1 MSDSAK
7 RGIRILLAEDYLT
20 NQQVALII
28 LGKLGYQAD
37 AVLNGVEAVA
47 ALEHT
52 NYDLVLMD
60 CEMPKMNGFEATALI
75 RSKSSKVRNHAVP
88 IIALTANAFDQDR
101 EKCLDAGMNDYL
113 TKPVRME
120 KLGVALDKWLSPGAP
135 QTQSTLPLFEE
146 KELLEYLDG
155 DLKYAKKI
163 LNYVLKTFPEHI
175 GTLKELAKS
184 GDADAIHRQVN
195 MMTGQVSC
203 TFTPALQEICS
214 KVESAAQVGNLEAT
228 LGLIPELERT
238 ALKTLV
244 QIRTATTRLSN

>member
-120 KLGVALDKWLSPGAP
+120 KLGMALDKWLMPGAP
-135 QTQSTLPLFEE
+135 QMQLAPPLFEE
-146 KELLEYLDG
+146 AELLEYLEG
-155 DLKYAKKI
+155 DLNYAKKI

-175 GTLKELAKS
+175 ETVKGLATA
-184 GDADAIHRQVN
+184 GVAEAVYRQAN
-195 MMTGQVSC
+195 TMTALVSC
-203 TFTPALQEICS
+203 TFTPALQEICF
-214 KVESAAQVGNLEAT
+214 KVETAAQAGDLEAAR
-228 LGLIPELERT
+228 GLLPELERT
-238 ALKTLV
+238 AVKTLEK
-244 QIRTATTRLSN
+244 IRTSAARITQ